1 MENNKQE
8 RPSSEI
14 DPAGKGPAEE
24 PFQEDVPAEIAHPA
38 ALDHDPE
45 GKAVEL
51 TGSPA
56 YKTIIRVFALVFAV
70 FGILSNSFMQ
80 MELMKKGGVFLAF
93 ILALCFQL
101 YPTKI
106 KGKRLFWLD
115 VVLSLLGFACGLYT
129 FLVTE
134 RFQSS
139 TLQMTTL
146 DLVMSVL
153 AFCLVILATK
163 KAVGTALAVLPI
175 IFALY
180 ALYGHL
186 IPGAFGH
193 FGVKP
198 ARFFMR
204 MYMVSEG
211 IYGLTTQTASSYI
224 FLFILFGGLLNE
236 SGVGE
241 FFTDL
246 ANKIAGRSAGGPAKV
261 AVISSGLMGMISG
274 SAAANVATTG
284 AFTIPMMKREG
295 FSKKFSGAVEAVAST
310 GGLIMPP
317 IMGSAAFLMVQY
329 LGLPYTRIMGAAI
342 IPALLYYLSC
352 FICVHFE
359 AHRIGHHGHPEDQI
373 PPIEDLKHRIFL
385 LMPVI
390 SIIAAMLIGYTPIFA
405 ALIGMVFTVLA
416 GVIQQKERRMRF
428 RQILNGLINGANS
441 ALTACIAC
449 IAAGI
454 IVGVCTITGVGQVL
468 TYNIVALS
476 GNNLLFA
483 LILTALACFLLS
495 MGLPASACYIL
506 VATIVAPALVTMG
519 VAPIAAHMFVFY
531 FASLSNITPPVAIA
545 SYTAA
550 GISGAK
556 PFEVAWQAMRIA
568 LPGFIIPFL
577 FAYNPILVL
586 ENATFLPAAI
596 AIITSVIGVVFMAIA
611 SVGYNFSKIGW
622 GYRVPYIIGANLL
635 IIPENITDVIGV
647 VIIGVTV
654 AIEYMRFKQGRNAAA
669 A

>member
-1 MENNKQE
+1 MEPKKQE
-8 RPSSEI
+8 GTPFSQEKDESGI
-14 DPAGKGPAEE
+14 VTEE
-24 PFQEDVPAEIAHPA
+24 NGNESLGEAPISV
-38 ALDHDPE
+38 ALEHDPE
-45 GKAVEL
+45 GKAIEL
-51 TGSPA
+51 TGSPV
-56 YKTIIRVFALVFAV
+56 YKKIMWLFALAFAA

-80 MELMKKGGVFLAF
+80 MELMRKGGVFLAF

-101 YPTKI
+101 HPTKI

-115 VVLSLLGFACGLYT
+115 VILSVLGFACGIYT

-139 TLQMTTL
+139 TLQMTRL
-146 DLVMSVL
+146 DLIMSVI
-153 AFCLVILATK
+153 AFCLVILSTK

-186 IPGAFGH
+186 IPGPFGH

-211 IYGLTTQTASSYI
+211 IYGITTQTASSYI

-329 LGLPYTRIMGAAI
+329 LGVPYTRIMGAAI
-342 IPALLYYLSC
+342 IPAMLYYLSC

-373 PPIEDLKHRIFL
+373 PPIDDLSHRIFL
-385 LMPVI
+385 LLPIV

-405 ALIGMVFTVLA
+405 ALIGMVFTIIA
-416 GVIQQKERRMRF
+416 GVIQQKKRRMSF
-428 RQILNGLINGANS
+428 KQILNGLVNGANS

-586 ENATFLPAAI
+586 EKATFVPVMI
-596 AIITSVIGVVFMAIA
+596 AIITSIIGVVFMAIA

-622 GYRVPYIIGANLL
+622 GFRIPYIIGAILL
-635 IIPENITDVIGV
+635 IIPENITDIIGV
-647 VIIGVTV
+647 VIIGFVV
-654 AIEYMRFKQGRNAAA
+654 AMEYLLFRRSKNQVAV
-669 A
+669 